1 VIEVR
6 GQGSDVCNI
15 YVRKTDAPLV
25 QKGDKRPSHHDERL
39 SGGLADISL
48 GSPTLIMCADDLGF
62 VKFSSITWTHDSKG
76 FFYQVIAVSRLND
89 HPLTP
94 VSSDIPSA
102 TRMA

>member
-1 VIEVR
+1 
-6 GQGSDVCNI
+6 
-15 YVRKTDAPLV
+15 
-25 QKGDKRPSHHDERL
+25 
-39 SGGLADISL
+39 
-48 GSPTLIMCADDLGF
+48 MCADDLGF

-102 TRMA
+102 TRMAYHRARMSALRLQATRMLSCTTIGSAHRNVCSRYYPF